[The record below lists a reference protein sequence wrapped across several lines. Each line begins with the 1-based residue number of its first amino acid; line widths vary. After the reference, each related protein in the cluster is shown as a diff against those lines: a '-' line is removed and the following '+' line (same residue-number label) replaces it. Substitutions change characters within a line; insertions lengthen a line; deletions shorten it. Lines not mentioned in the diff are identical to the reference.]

1 VDSYKVTYRF
11 NILGQAFQNTDII
24 PLTIVNQK
32 LLTEIVERGTNNV
45 CVVKYDTDDP
55 NRSIIVEKE

>member
-1 VDSYKVTYRF
+1 LDIFAANFYNSVETTD
-11 NILGQAFQNTDII
+11 TDII

-32 LLTEIVERGTNNV
+32 LLTEIVERGANNV